1 MFVRRHLEACVLTY
15 LAEELRTGDV
25 AVTWAPAYP
34 NWADQL
40 LTPDEVA
47 EMLPGFCAEVGSP
60 ATAAGFRADLHERLD
75 AQCRAT
81 DGAYPGLA
89 DFTIDDAGRP
99 SLKQFRAAPPTP
111 SAQALGLA
119 LAVRVGLVTADVR
132 LA

>member
-1 MFVRRHLEACVLTY
+1 M
-15 LAEELRTGDV
+15 TG
-25 AVTWAPAYP
+25 AQAYA

-47 EMLPGFCAEVGSP
+47 GMLPGFCAEVGIP

-81 DGAYPGLA
+81 DGAYPDLA

-99 SLKQFRAAPPTP
+99 SLEQFRAAPPPAVGAGPGSGGVGRPRHRRRP
-111 SAQALGLA
+111 SRVTCCASVRQPVQLVCQGFGDGTDA
-119 LAVRVGLVTADVR
+119 AV
-132 LA
+132 